1 MTPIPSPL
9 PDTPTLRNS
18 GNRMHN
24 GFEKHAQTAIQL
36 VLVAITMWVGSSV
49 ITLRDSSIRLEE
61 KGTQMRESLTDLK
74 AEVAALRVVVTAM
87 SERNI
92 TFSQQLR
99 DAEVKIQALER
110 AQRRGGQ

>member
-1 MTPIPSPL
+1 M
-9 PDTPTLRNS
+9 N
-18 GNRMHN
+18 N

-49 ITLRDSSIRLEE
+49 ITLRDSSIRAEE
-61 KGTQMRESLTDLK
+61 KGTQLRESLTDLK

-92 TFSQQLR
+92 TLQQQVR
-99 DAEVKIQALER
+99 DVELKMQALER
-110 AQRRGGQ
+110 SQRRAGGSQ